1 MILLA
6 AGYGNELID
15 VLIVL
20 FILLIILTFCKKLF
34 FRILARVNR
43 IIFPSLYNKD
53 LSSLKKYEKLILGYR
68 YWITKNSL

>member
-6 AGYGNELID
+6 AGYGDDLID
-15 VLIVL
+15 ILLAL
-20 FILLIILTFCKKLF
+20 FILLIILTFSKKLF